1 MHDVKYDFSGYGTKN
16 DILCDDGRVIKQ
28 NAFEECDG
36 MVVPLV
42 WNHGGRTDPA
52 DVLGHCLLKN
62 DPKGVRVYGKFNETE
77 KGQLVHTLVKGGD
90 ITGLSIWANKL
101 IQNGKDVVHGVIREV
116 SLVLAGANPGAKVDF
131 VMQHDSES
139 MDSLYIYF
147 NGDEFAELK
156 HSADAEVEETEEAKE
171 EEVKTGSEPEPEPI
185 EEEAAAEEEKPEE
198 PETET
203 VDDTEPEEDGEIEHS
218 AEGKSAKDILD
229 TLTDEQKVAVGMF
242 IEGLTNDDDND
253 EEDDKDDDVDEPDD
267 IEHASGNGE
276 KKWDVKEVL
285 DSLTEDQKVAVGM
298 LIEDLLKE
306 QKDKKD
312 KKEDQEDDQK
322 GTDEM
327 KHNVFEGNNATPAR
341 DIRGLFNAAIGD
353 LKRYGSLKDS
363 VMAHAADFGYEDL
376 DDATLSHATDA
387 TGPYILADDGET
399 KVRYGA
405 ANMEYLF
412 PEARSLTNV
421 PSFIKRDN
429 GWVDDFMNST
439 HKSPF
444 SRVKSVF
451 ANITAD
457 EARAKG
463 YTKGNKKIDEIFT
476 LLKRSTDP
484 QTVYKKQK
492 LDKDDIIDITDFD
505 VVVWMKA
512 EMQIML
518 KEEIARAALVGD
530 GRSAS
535 SDDKISELHIRPI
548 YTDDSLFSI
557 KAPVVVPASADDE
570 VKAKAFIR
578 AAIKARKDYK
588 GAGNPTLYTTADML
602 TSMLLLEDGLGRAL
616 YQTEAELATKL
627 RVKKIVEVPVMENL
641 TRTESTKTLTL
652 AGIIVNPVDYNFGAD
667 RGGQTSFFED
677 FDIDYNQQKYLI
689 EARTSGALVTP
700 YSAIVLEIDASA
712 EEEEDDNSGNG

>member
-1 MHDVKYDFSGYGTKN
+1 MGNKKYDFSGWATKN
-16 DILCDDGRVIKQ
+16 DLLCSDGRTIRQ
-28 NAFEECDG
+28 DAFKDCDG
-36 MVVPLV
+36 KIVPLV
-42 WNHGGRTDPA
+42 WNHQGRTDPA

-62 DPKGVRVYGKFNETE
+62 DPKGVRAWGIFNETE
-77 KGQLVHTLVKGGD
+77 KGQLVHTLVDNGD
-90 ITGLSIWANKL
+90 ITGLSIWANNLVQK
-101 IQNGKDVVHGVIREV
+101 GGDVLHGVIREV
-116 SLVLAGANPGAKVDF
+116 SLVLSGANPGATIDV
-131 VMQHDSES
+131 VMQHDSDS
-139 MDSLYIYF
+139 MDSLYYYL
-147 NGDEFAELK
+147 NGEEFAELK
-156 HSADAEVEETEEAKE
+156 HSDDVEGPA
-171 EEVKTGSEPEPEPI
+171 EEVANEEPV
-185 EEEAAAEEEKPEE
+185 EEEKKEEPVEPEAEAKPEE
-198 PETET
+198 N
-203 VDDTEPEEDGEIEHS
+203 EELEHADKES
-218 AEGKSAKDILD
+218 KEASVTDILD
-229 TLTDEQKVAVGMF
+229 TLTDDQKIAVGML
-242 IEGLTNDDDND
+242 IESLTKKKNGEASVQHSDDPDD
-253 EEDDKDDDVDEPDD
+253 EPDDADDKDDSDD
-267 IEHASGNGE
+267 TGE
-276 KKWDVKEVL
+276 KKSVKEVL
-285 DSLTEDQKVAVGM
+285 DSLT
-298 LIEDLLKE
+298 
-306 QKDKKD
+306 
-312 KKEDQEDDQK
+312 DDQK
-322 GTDEM
+322 IAVGKLLETLEEDEEPAKEEESKEPENKEGDTEM
-327 KHNVFEGNNATPAR
+327 KHNVFEGNNNAPAR

-363 VMAHAADFGYEDL
+363 VMAHAADFGY
-376 DDATLSHATDA
+376 DDPESQLMHASDEQ
-387 TGPYILADDGET
+387 GPYLLEEDGTT
-399 KVRYGA
+399 KVRYG
-405 ANMEYLF
+405 MTDIDYLF
-412 PEARSLTNV
+412 PDARSLTNV
-421 PSFIKRDN
+421 PQFIKRDN
-429 GWVDDFMNST
+429 GWVDDFMNNT

-444 SRVKSVF
+444 SRVKSIF

-505 VVVWMKA
+505 VVVWMKQ
-512 EMQIML
+512 EMQVML

-557 KAPVVVPASADDE
+557 KAPVQVPATADDD

-602 TSMLLLEDGLGRAL
+602 TAMLLLEDGLGRAL

-641 TRTESTKTLTL
+641 TRTDTTTNTTYTL

-667 RGGQTSFFED
+667 KGGQTSFFED

-700 YSAIVLEIDASA
+700 YSAIVLEIEPVAASGG
-712 EEEEDDNSGNG
+712 NSGETNP